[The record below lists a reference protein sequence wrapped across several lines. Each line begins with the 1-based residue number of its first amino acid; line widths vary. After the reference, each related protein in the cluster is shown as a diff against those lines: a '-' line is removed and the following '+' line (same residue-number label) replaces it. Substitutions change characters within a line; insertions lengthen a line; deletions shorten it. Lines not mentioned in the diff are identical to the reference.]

1 MVDKVVAV
9 AALSVLLT
17 EDLVSI
23 LVSQVVADHQD
34 LGHKDQ
40 AAMVVLTLAAVVVA
54 DPTTTEIIKVV
65 TVVLVSS

>member
-1 MVDKVVAV
+1 MAEMVVAV
-9 AALSVLLT
+9 AVPSALLT

-23 LVSQVVADHQD
+23 LVSQVVEDHQE

-40 AAMVVLTLAAVVVA
+40 AAMVVLTLVAAVVV
-54 DPTTTEIIKVV
+54 DPTTTDLIKVV

>member
-1 MVDKVVAV
+1 MEDKVVAV

-23 LVSQVVADHQD
+23 LVSQVVADHQG